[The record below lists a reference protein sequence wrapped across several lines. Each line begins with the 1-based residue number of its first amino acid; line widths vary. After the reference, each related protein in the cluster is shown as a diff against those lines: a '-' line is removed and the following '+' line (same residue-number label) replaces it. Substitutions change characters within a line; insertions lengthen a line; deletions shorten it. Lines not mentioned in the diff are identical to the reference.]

1 MGIGANPNY
10 LIDTAVAILMG
21 AVLALITT
29 VIIPYYAQ
37 GFFDESKWTL
47 KRNLIWSGIM
57 AVIFIVLGYLGLTI
71 YDKQPLLW
79 GTFLWF
85 LVHELFILIPLA
97 LIVNLVNQ
105 YYLLKRHLKIAAGLN
120 SIQHVGEPPND
131 KLAPMEFDVD
141 KYTKVK
147 VDVNQIVYVEA
158 LGNYI
163 TVVYDDQGIKKITIR
178 ESLRNLEQKII
189 QAETMYRPH
198 RSYLINIKYILK
210 VSGDAQGLKIH
221 FRNIDNI
228 VPVSRNKIKEFKGL
242 ISSKK

>member
-10 LIDTAVAILMG
+10 LIDTAVAMFMG
-21 AVLALITT
+21 AFLALVTT

-57 AVIFIVLGYLGLTI
+57 AVIFIVLGYIGLTL
-71 YDKQPLLW
+71 YYKKPLLW

-85 LVHELFILIPLA
+85 LVHELIILIPLA

-120 SIQHVGEPPND
+120 SIHHVGEQPND
-131 KLAPMEFDVD
+131 KLAPLEFDVD

-147 VDVNQIVYVEA
+147 IDVNQIVYAEA

-163 TVVYDDQGIKKITIR
+163 TVVYDNQGIKKITIR
-178 ESLRNLEQKII
+178 ESLGNLEQKII
-189 QAETMYRPH
+189 HAKTMYRPH
-198 RSYLINIKYILK
+198 RSYLVNIGYILK

-221 FRNIDNI
+221 FRNMDNI

>member
-1 MGIGANPNY
+1 MGIGSNPDY
-10 LIDTAVAILMG
+10 LIDTAVAMFMG

-57 AVIFIVLGYLGLTI
+57 AVIFIVLGYLGLTL
-71 YDKQPLLW
+71 YNKQQLLL

-85 LVHELFILIPLA
+85 LVHELIVLIPLA
-97 LIVNLVNQ
+97 LIVNLINQ

-120 SIQHVGEPPND
+120 SLQQLGDQPND
-131 KLAPMEFDVD
+131 KPEPLEFDVD

-147 VDVNQIVYVEA
+147 IDVNQIVYVEA

-163 TVVYDDQGIKKITIR
+163 TVVYDNQGIKKFTIR

-189 QAETMYRPH
+189 QTKTIYKPH
-198 RSYLINIKYILK
+198 RSYLLNIGYIFK
-210 VSGDAQGLKIH
+210 VSGDAQGLKVH
-221 FRNIDNI
+221 FRNIDHI
-228 VPVSRNKIKEFKGL
+228 VPVSRNKIKEFKCL
-242 ISSKK
+242 ISSRK